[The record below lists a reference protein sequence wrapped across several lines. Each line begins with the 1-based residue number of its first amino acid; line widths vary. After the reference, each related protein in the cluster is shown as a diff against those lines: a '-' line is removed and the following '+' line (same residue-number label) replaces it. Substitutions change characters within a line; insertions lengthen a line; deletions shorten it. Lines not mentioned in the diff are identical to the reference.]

1 MIPMSAYTS
10 SEDLPSS
17 KYIPKYAQQHPPM
30 LQHKFYRT
38 SQVNPNYSSNNLS
51 NLHSHSQ
58 NTNVRHQNLAFPQ
71 MEGHSHSGTPLAS
84 HTPMFPP
91 QSLSG
96 SPENTNPPSPQPY
109 RGVRSSQFQ
118 LNYQLYPPTPPL
130 SSASTPD
137 LPLLALQLNEQLE
150 SLSNAQKNK
159 DGLLQHYNPHLDSGS
174 HSLLSVVSWSR
185 IVRLMPPIDKKIVFL
200 CANWYIFSIVS
211 SNSTKMIL
219 SNYKYPI
226 TLTQMQFLLNGI
238 FCTILLQVLL
248 AAPEAA
254 TRLFPRGSIP
264 NFDQIT
270 NLQQFFTPTKLIIST
285 TLPMGM
291 FQFIGHITS
300 HKATSIIPVSMV
312 QIIKALSPFVTIVIY
327 LVVYKRKFRTTTY
340 ITLIPLITGIMITC
354 YKPKKVMQQDSYFKG
369 LVYAFIS
376 MLIFVSQNIFAKSRL
391 TVDAN
396 KNGTKIG
403 DIPMKSQDITQKK
416 VDKLTILFYC
426 SMIGFLFTFPVYLI
440 SEFKNDKFSL
450 TQLDS
455 YVTLLV
461 IVNGFSHFMQS
472 LLAFQILGSISPIN
486 YSIANI
492 LKRIFIILVAFVWEL
507 KNFSRSQTWGLVI
520 TLIGLYSYDRW
531 GAVH

>member
-1 MIPMSAYTS
+1 MSRYTS
-10 SEDLPSS
+10 SEDLTSS
-17 KYIPKYAQQHPPM
+17 KYIPKYAQQQ
-30 LQHKFYRT
+30 LQDKFYRS
-38 SQVNPNYSSNNLS
+38 SQVNPNFSSNNLS
-51 NLHSHSQ
+51 NLQH
-58 NTNVRHQNLAFPQ
+58 NNYNNNNNNGGNRFPQ
-71 MEGHSHSGTPLAS
+71 MEGHSHNGTPLSA
-84 HTPMFPP
+84 HTPKFPP

-96 SPENTNPPSPQPY
+96 SPETTNPSSP
-109 RGVRSSQFQ
+109 RGNNNNINSGSHFQF
-118 LNYQLYPPTPPL
+118 NYPLYPPTPPL

-150 SLSNAQKNK
+150 SLSKAQKSKN
-159 DGLLQHYNPHLDSGS
+159 GLLHHYD
-174 HSLLSVVSWSR
+174 HSRSSSLASWRSKLTR
-185 IVRLMPPIDKKIVFL
+185 IIPPIDKKIVFL
-200 CANWYIFSIVS
+200 CTNWYLFSIVS

-238 FCTILLQVLL
+238 FCVCLLQVLFFI
-248 AAPEAA
+248 PQSA
-254 TRLFPRGSIP
+254 TRIFPKGSIP
-264 NFDQIT
+264 NFDQIG

-312 QIIKALSPFVTIVIY
+312 QIIKTLSPIVTIAIY
-327 LVVYKRKFRTTTY
+327 LVLYKRKFRTTTY
-340 ITLIPLITGIMITC
+340 ITLVPLIIGIMITC
-354 YKPKKVMQQDSYFKG
+354 YKPKKVMQQEDSYLKG
-369 LVYAFIS
+369 LIYAFIS
-376 MLIFVSQNIFAKSRL
+376 MLIFVSQNIFAKTRL

-426 SMIGFLFTFPVYLI
+426 SMIGFIFTFPVYLI
-440 SEFKNDKFSL
+440 SELKNDKFSL
-450 TQLDS
+450 SQVDS
-455 YVTLLV
+455 YITLLV
-461 IVNGFSHFMQS
+461 LVNGFSHFMQS

-492 LKRIFIILVAFVWEL
+492 LKRIFIILVAFVVEL